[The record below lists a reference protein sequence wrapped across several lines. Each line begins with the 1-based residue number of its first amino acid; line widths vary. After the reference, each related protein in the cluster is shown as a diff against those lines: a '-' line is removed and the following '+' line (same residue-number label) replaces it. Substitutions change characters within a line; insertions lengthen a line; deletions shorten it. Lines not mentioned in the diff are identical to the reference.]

1 MAVNSSGGTNEP
13 WKEKLMGN
21 SVDSQ
26 KPQKEDFELMEGG
39 AANEVIDGISFTTFS
54 K

>member
-1 MAVNSSGGTNEP
+1 MNSSGGTNEP

-39 AANEVIDGISFTTFS
+39 TNEYTNISP
-54 K
+54 KECLGL